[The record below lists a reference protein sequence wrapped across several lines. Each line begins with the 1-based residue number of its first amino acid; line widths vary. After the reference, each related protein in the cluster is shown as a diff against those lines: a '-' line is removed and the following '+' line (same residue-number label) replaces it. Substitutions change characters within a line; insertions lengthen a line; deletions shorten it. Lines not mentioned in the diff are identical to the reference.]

1 VLAGTVQGQSDYVI
15 EGLAT
20 LKSAQAQQLSF
31 LANPLY
37 RPALATTQAGCGV
50 VTSEDAQDYQGQAL
64 LWLILM
70 LRMLN

>member
-1 VLAGTVQGQSDYVI
+1 MTTWTLASIAQRVAGTVQGQSDYVI

-37 RPALATTQAGCGV
+37 RPALATT
-50 VTSEDAQDYQGQAL
+50 
-64 LWLILM
+64 
-70 LRMLN
+70 